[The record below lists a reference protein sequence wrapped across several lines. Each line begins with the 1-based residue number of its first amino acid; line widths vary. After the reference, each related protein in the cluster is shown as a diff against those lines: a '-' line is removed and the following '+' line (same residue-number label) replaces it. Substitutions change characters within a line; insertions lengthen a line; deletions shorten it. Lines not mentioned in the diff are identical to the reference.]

1 MQVDCK
7 FQPKKAGHA
16 RADRE
21 IVVAALIKAH
31 GTHPGDRSVGH
42 SFPFYAEC
50 EVPSELAVLP
60 EDIRQISMDVIFLGG
75 QVEVETIEGTARNV
89 SIVAQKRDLTVEITP
104 PMPEKSELA
113 VCLSPMYF
121 DDEKLPLRRLLE
133 WRQHMA
139 NLGVERVNW
148 YARDDRLKQLVEG
161 YRQVK
166 GSKDLFM

>member
-1 MQVDCK
+1 
-7 FQPKKAGHA
+7 
-16 RADRE
+16 
-21 IVVAALIKAH
+21 
-31 GTHPGDRSVGH
+31 
-42 SFPFYAEC
+42 
-50 EVPSELAVLP
+50 
-60 EDIRQISMDVIFLGG
+60 MDVIFLGG
-75 QVEVETIEGTARNV
+75 QVEVENIEGTARNV

-104 PMPEKSELA
+104 PMPEKSELT

-166 GSKDLFM
+166 GSKDLFLYS